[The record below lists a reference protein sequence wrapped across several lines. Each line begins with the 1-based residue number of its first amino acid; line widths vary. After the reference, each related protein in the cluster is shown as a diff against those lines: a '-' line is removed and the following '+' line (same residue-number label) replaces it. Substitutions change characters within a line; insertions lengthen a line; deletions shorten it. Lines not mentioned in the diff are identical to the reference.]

1 MLHFCNK
8 ESFDTFITQILFTFS
23 NIILIILNLNG
34 FKQGYSRQS
43 HRKASNDGFY
53 AFGRNIRNNWSTY
66 PRYFLME
73 NQKPQRNI
81 DPQKTK
87 AEKLNGRF
95 ALVGLIALVGAYITT
110 GQIVPG
116 II

>member
-1 MLHFCNK
+1 M
-8 ESFDTFITQILFTFS
+8 FTFS
-23 NIILIILNLNG
+23 NILLIFLNLNG
-34 FKQGYSRQS
+34 LKQRYSRQS
-43 HRKASNDGFY
+43 HRKTSNDGFH
-53 AFGRNIRNNWSTY
+53 ALSGNVRNDWSTY
-66 PRYFLME
+66 PRYFFMK
-73 NQKPQRNI
+73 NQQRNI

-95 ALVGLIALVGAYITT
+95 ALVGLIALVGAYVTT